1 MGMDMKTTV
10 EISDELM
17 IDAKKRAAESR
28 TTLRALFERA
38 LRRELSGSPREKSAK
53 AGARS
58 KIRWVTAKGGLPKG
72 IDVSNRVEMYK
83 GLGRGV

>member
-1 MGMDMKTTV
+1 MGINMKTTV

-28 TTLRALFERA
+28 TTLRAIFERA
-38 LRRELSGSPREKSAK
+38 LRRELSSSPRKQAGK
-53 AGARS
+53 APSRA
-58 KIRWVTAKGGLPKG
+58 KIRWVIAKGGLPEG